1 MKPIWIRNL
10 KVMKKMNK
18 RTDKK
23 KKRNLFVAFF
33 IGIYKQIDRFLII
46 PISRFIFKISDRL
59 KSNSNK
65 IEKILN
71 RPNIL
76 LYLSL
81 IFAITMFF
89 LVDRE
94 VINLVQNEAEVIA
107 NQPVK
112 VLYNEEAYVVE
123 GLVNDVD
130 IILTGNK
137 SAIYLAKQLGNHE
150 VVLDLTDYKPSH
162 SSYRVKLTYN
172 QTVDSI
178 KYKIDPTYVT
188 VKIKNKVS
196 KLFAVTYDL
205 LNENKLNEK
214 VSVENVELSKSEV
227 VVKGSEDALE
237 KIATVKALV
246 DLNNSDYSD
255 AGTYETENIPIVA
268 YDEKGNMLQNV
279 EIVPSTISAS
289 VTLDTYK
296 TTVPIKVLTTGNLVT
311 GKAISAV
318 TINGNNTYSV
328 DIYGEK
334 NVIDSITSV
343 PVTIDVNGL
352 GNSGS
357 KSYNVTV
364 TKPAGVRH
372 ISETSAKISISFGD
386 EKQKTIAIS
395 DVHSRNLDSNLSV
408 NFPPS
413 NGNIDVQVKGVE
425 SVINSI
431 TEENI
436 SAYVDLAGFT
446 VGTHE
451 VDLKIESDDPRV
463 NYIVSSKVK
472 LEITEKINP

>member
-1 MKPIWIRNL
+1 
-10 KVMKKMNK
+10 MNK
-18 RTDKK
+18 RTLKK
-23 KKRNLFVAFF
+23 KKKNVFVAF
-33 IGIYKQIDRFLII
+33 IMAIYTPIDRFIVV
-46 PISRFIFKISDRL
+46 PISRFVFRL
-59 KSNSNK
+59 GEHLKNNSNK

-94 VINLVQNEAEVIA
+94 VINLVQNEAEIIA

-112 VLYNEEAYVVE
+112 ALYNEEAYVVE
-123 GLVNDVD
+123 GIIDNVD

-137 SAIYLAKQLGNHE
+137 SAIYLAKQLGDHE
-150 VVLDLTDYKPSH
+150 VVLDLTDYKPSN

-172 QTVDSI
+172 QLVDSI

-188 VKIKNKVS
+188 VTIKNKVS
-196 KLFAVTYDL
+196 KLFNVSYEL

-214 VSVENVELSKSEV
+214 LSVESVELSKSEV
-227 VVKGSEDALE
+227 VVKGSEDALD

-246 DLNNSDYSD
+246 DLNNTDYQD
-255 AGTYETENIPIVA
+255 AGTFETDNIPIVA
-268 YDEKGNMLQNV
+268 YDEKGNLLNNV

-289 VTLDTYK
+289 VKLDTYK
-296 TTVPIKVLTTGNLVT
+296 STVPIKILTTGELVT

-364 TKPAGVRH
+364 AKPAGVKH
-372 ISETSAKISISFGD
+372 ISESSAKINISFGD
-386 EKQKTIAIS
+386 EKQKTLNIT
-395 DVHSRNLDSNLSV
+395 DVHSRNLDANLSV
-408 NFPPS
+408 NFPPE
-413 NGNIDVQVKGVE
+413 NGNIAIQVKGVE
-425 SVINSI
+425 SVINDI

-436 SAYVDLAGFT
+436 SAYVDLNGFG
-446 VGTHE
+446 VGNHE

-463 NYIVSSKVK
+463 TFLVNSKIKVT
-472 LEITEKINP
+472 ITEKPVNQQTTN

>member
-1 MKPIWIRNL
+1 
-10 KVMKKMNK
+10 MKKMNK
-18 RTDKK
+18 RVDKK
-23 KKRNLFVAFF
+23 KKRNLLVAFF
-33 IGIYKQIDRFLII
+33 IGIYNQIDRFIII
-46 PISRFIFKISDRL
+46 PISRFIFKITDKL
-59 KSNSNK
+59 KSNSNR

-76 LYLSL
+76 LYLAL

-123 GLVNDVD
+123 GIVENVD

-137 SAIYLAKQLGNHE
+137 SAIYLAKQLGGHE
-150 VVLDLTDYKPSH
+150 VVLDLTDYKPSS

-178 KYKIDPTYVT
+178 KYKIDPTYVNVT
-188 VKIKNKVS
+188 IKNKVS
-196 KLFAVTYDL
+196 KLFAVSYEL

-214 VSVENVELSKSEV
+214 VSVGNVELSKSEV
-227 VVKGSEDALE
+227 VVKGSEDALD

-246 DLNNSDYSD
+246 DLSNSDYSD
-255 AGTYETENIPIVA
+255 AGMYETDNIPLVA
-268 YDEKGNMLQNV
+268 YDDKGNLLTNV

-296 TTVPIKVLTTGNLVT
+296 ATVPIKVLTTGNLVT

-318 TINGNNTYSV
+318 TINGNNSYSV

-334 NVIDSITSV
+334 SVIDSITSV

-364 TKPAGVRH
+364 TKPTGVRY
-372 ISETSAKISISFGD
+372 ISETSAKINISFGD
-386 EKQKTIAIS
+386 EKQKTLEIS

-413 NGNIDVQVKGVE
+413 NGNISVQVKGVE
-425 SVINSI
+425 AVINSI
-431 TEENI
+431 TEDNI
-436 SAYVDLAGFT
+436 SAYVDLTGYT
-446 VGTHE
+446 VGNHE
-451 VDLKIESDDPRV
+451 VDLKIDSDDPRV
-463 NYIVSSKVK
+463 TFVVNNKVN
-472 LEITEKINP
+472 LEITSK

>member
-1 MKPIWIRNL
+1 
-10 KVMKKMNK
+10 MNK
-18 RTDKK
+18 RQDKK
-23 KKRNLFVAFF
+23 KKKNIFIILFM
-33 IGIYKQIDRFLII
+33 GIYNRLDKIFIT
-46 PISRFIFKISDRL
+46 PISRIVYKITDKL

-123 GLVNDVD
+123 GLVDKVD

-137 SAIYLAKQLGNHE
+137 SAIYLAKQLGEHD
-150 VVLDLTDYKPSH
+150 VILDLTDYKPSN

-188 VKIKNKVS
+188 VTIKNKVS
-196 KLFAVTYDL
+196 KLFSASYEL

-214 VSVENVELSKSEV
+214 LSVETVSLSKSEV
-227 VVKGSEDALE
+227 VVKGSEDALN
-237 KIATVKALV
+237 KIATVKALI
-246 DLNNSDYSD
+246 DLNNSDYKD
-255 AGTYETENIPIVA
+255 AGTYETDNIPLVA
-268 YDEKGNMLQNV
+268 YDEKGNLLSNV
-279 EIVPSTISAS
+279 EIVPSTISAN

-296 TTVPIKVLTTGNLVT
+296 ATVPIKVLTTGNLVT

-318 TINGNNTYSV
+318 TINGNNNYSV

-334 NVIDSITSV
+334 SVIDNITSV
-343 PVTIDVNGL
+343 PVTIDVDGL

-364 TKPAGVRH
+364 TKPNGVRY
-372 ISETSAKISISFGD
+372 ISESNAKININFGD
-386 EKQKTIAIS
+386 EKQKELNIS
-395 DVHSRNLDSNLSV
+395 VITNRNLDNNLIV
-408 NFPPS
+408 NLTDNHSIP
-413 NGNIDVQVKGVE
+413 VQIKGVE
-425 SVINSI
+425 EVINSI
-431 TEENI
+431 SEENI
-436 SAYVDLAGFT
+436 SAYVDLAGYT
-446 VGTHE
+446 IGDYE
-451 VDLKIESDDPRV
+451 VELKIEGDDPRV
-463 NYIVSSKVK
+463 NYIVSNKVK
-472 LEITEKINP
+472 IKITEK